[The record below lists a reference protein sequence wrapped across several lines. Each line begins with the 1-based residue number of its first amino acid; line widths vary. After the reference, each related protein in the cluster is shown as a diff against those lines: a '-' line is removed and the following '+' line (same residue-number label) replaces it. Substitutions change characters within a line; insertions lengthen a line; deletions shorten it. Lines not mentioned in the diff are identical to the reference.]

1 MNRLPNRS
9 LNSPWPAVPMAMPKM
24 AELPMIAASPGVVKP
39 DLMMNGISAPRMVK
53 SMTSQEISGGDQRD
67 NPAMQRRDFR
77 LIQSV
82 ADKGFDCLRHTPS
95 LPYGRLSGS
104 ERRTLVGR
112 APTVNVGA
120 AAAAARTPARHAP
133 SNCKMYKPAL
143 ESVTYIRASAST
155 KQSHDW
161 ITCGRFGRGSNMRS
175 GGGGTK

>member
-1 MNRLPNRS
+1 MNLSAEP
-9 LNSPWPAVPMAMPKM
+9 V
-24 AELPMIAASPGVVKP
+24 AELALAGGADGHAENGGAADDRGLSRRGETGFDDERDQRAEDGKIDDV
-39 DLMMNGISAPRMVK
+39 A
-53 SMTSQEISGGDQRD
+53 EISGRDQRD
-67 NPAMQRRDFR
+67 NPAMQRRYFR

-82 ADKGFDCLRHTPS
+82 ADKGFDCLCHTPS

-104 ERRTLVGR
+104 ERGTVVGQ
-112 APTVNVGA
+112 APTVNVDA
-120 AAAAARTPARHAP
+120 AAAAPRHADAFTP
-133 SNCKMYKPAL
+133 SNCKMYNPAL